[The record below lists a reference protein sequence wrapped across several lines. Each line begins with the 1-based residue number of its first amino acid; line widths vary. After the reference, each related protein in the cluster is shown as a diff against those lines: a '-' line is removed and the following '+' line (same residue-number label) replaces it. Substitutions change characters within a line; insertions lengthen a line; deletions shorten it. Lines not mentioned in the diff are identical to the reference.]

1 MKKTTIMFTALLL
14 SVGAT
19 AVVAANDSD
28 SKGVNQTSFNDS
40 GENIVLQSTV
50 QNNGETTTQK
60 KDGLITKEEAKKAAL
75 SVLDGDIKEVER
87 DKEDGRLIYEVEVLF
102 EGEEYD
108 FDIDTYTA
116 EVIEIDDDLLKTPV
130 ANEMKIT
137 VEEAKEI
144 ANDLV
149 PNSKIDD
156 IELKKEK
163 GIYVYDIELE
173 LNDEDGD
180 LYLDAN
186 TGEVI
191 KLDGDIMK
199 EMERMTTKSKSG
211 NESHNGKTN
220 ESTSYIS
227 KEEATK
233 IALDYLG
240 EGTLDEVERKIKSG
254 NVLYEVEIEIHDDDV
269 EVYVDAVTGDVLY
282 VDWD

>member
-28 SKGVNQTSFNDS
+28 SKGGNQTPLSDS
-40 GENIVLQSTV
+40 GESIVLQSTV
-50 QNNGETTTQK
+50 QNIGETTVQK

-75 SVLDGDIKEVER
+75 AVLDGKIKEVER

-108 FDIDTYTA
+108 FDIDAYTA

-144 ANDLV
+144 ANKLV

-156 IELKKEK
+156 IDLKKER
-163 GIYVYDIELE
+163 GIYLYDIELE

-199 EMERMTTKSKSG
+199 EMERMTTKSKSSS
-211 NESHNGKTN
+211 ESNNGKTN

-227 KEEATK
+227 KEEAAK

-240 EGTLDEVERKIKSG
+240 EGKLDEVERKIKSG

-269 EVYVDAVTGDVLY
+269 EVYVDAITGNVLY